1 MIDPR
6 SIDNCKCGLA
16 TLSFFFLFFFYGGI
30 CMEEDPEIIEEVEIM
45 IELAKEGVEGLEYNE
60 F

>member
-6 SIDNCKCGLA
+6 SIDNCKCGLV
-16 TLSFFFLFFFYGGI
+16 TLTRFFLFFQGGI